1 MTSNPIST
9 RAKNADGSVL
19 ERMVLNGNLITLRF
33 APDSERKSS
42 EETMAYVRGT
52 LFQEFSEKGRL
63 ANTTAGRDNE
73 CTAP

>member
-1 MTSNPIST
+1 
-9 RAKNADGSVL
+9 
-19 ERMVLNGNLITLRF
+19 MVLNGNLITLRF